1 MPSPVPRMLLLHVVI
16 VVVFEF
22 IAVCMLQDPDE
33 GAIYSGELYTNPN
46 DFLPKVNVRPRKLYL
61 EPIITLPGR
70 ASFL

>member
-1 MPSPVPRMLLLHVVI
+1 MLLHDIV

-46 DFLPKVNVRPRKLYL
+46 DFLPKVNVRSGSN
-61 EPIITLPGR
+61 IG
-70 ASFL
+70 S

>member
-1 MPSPVPRMLLLHVVI
+1 MPSPVPRMVSLHAVV

-46 DFLPKVNVRPRKLYL
+46 DFLPKVNVRSGTC
-61 EPIITLPGR
+61 I
-70 ASFL
+70 